1 MKTFNLCFIAGMV
14 ACGFMLHSEPAF
26 AAPRG
31 VTMQRCTKMAR
42 AQVPRNQPSTIRNRT
57 AVYKAC
63 MVNRGHRP

>member
-1 MKTFNLCFIAGMV
+1 MKILSLCFIAGLL
-14 ACGFMLHSEPAF
+14 ACGFLLHSEPAF

-42 AQVPRNQPSTIRNRT
+42 AQVPMGQRNADRNRT
-57 AVYKAC
+57 ALYKAC